1 MRKKM
6 GAGSHTEKVGLWVGK
21 GPQQGRAPAGCAIW
35 KEGSE
40 ACARVGT
47 AGRGSK
53 RIGETLRE

>member
-1 MRKKM
+1 M